1 VTFNL
6 NLPLA
11 EAIDDL
17 PVKNRSEWMNKQLPA
32 LLEARE
38 DVADLK
44 IDPAARIASIP
55 DDELFLEAEKRGIV
69 AGFSTK
75 RRILLAL
82 QAVREDMPTKK
93 QLITNLEKAL
103 RDA

>member
-11 EAIDDL
+11 EAIDNL

-32 LLEARE
+32 LLEARS

-44 IDPAARIASIP
+44 IDPAARIADI
-55 DDELFLEAEKRGIV
+55 DDEELFLEAEKRGIV
-69 AGFSTK
+69 TTFSTK

-82 QAVREDMPTKK
+82 QVVREEMPKKK
-93 QLITNLEKAL
+93 QLISNLEKAL